1 MEVGAIALKP
11 NPAGRLLESKPGK
24 AKFSETLSDVQS
36 KDCHSAPV
44 QKELNKSQDNEE
56 LAKDIHET
64 ASFLKHGNAAEVT
77 AVSTDKL
84 EEVNLDGVNL
94 VEANDL
100 LETILEQLGIS
111 SGQIEV
117 FMQKWSGN
125 LKDSPDADLMQKFIN
140 LLSGLAKLP
149 QQELANKLGKNELQI
164 FKALKLHALT
174 LEKSP
179 LAGEANMGELNELLQ
194 SIGERLTNQTETGKS
209 KMEFLQMRFTRL
221 ASELNQENSNNIKLD
236 MNLETNNQTLTKVD
250 NNSLGFLPQIG
261 RLEQL
266 SLMMNTSE
274 KNVSAEQLLKQ
285 FESILSKS
293 QFMNSGGTQKLFIK
307 LFPEHLGSVRVELF
321 QKDQTMIAR
330 IITTT
335 GTAKEALESQLN
347 GLKQAFAAQ
356 NISVER
362 IEISQ
367 QSSQQER
374 FLNKDQHQQNRQPDS
389 QQQDANEEQ
398 SDFNLSF
405 EEALLN
411 TEA

>member
-11 NPAGRLLESKPGK
+11 NPAGRPLESKPGK

-36 KDCHSAPV
+36 KDGHSAPV
-44 QKELNKSQDNEE
+44 QKQPNKSQDNEE
-56 LAKDIHET
+56 LAKDINET
-64 ASFLKHGNAAEVT
+64 ASILKHGNAAEVT

-84 EEVNLDGVNL
+84 EEVNLDEANL
-94 VEANDL
+94 DEVNDL
-100 LETILEQLGIS
+100 LETILVQLGIS
-111 SGQIEV
+111 SGQIEI

-125 LKDSPDADLMQKFIN
+125 LKDSPDGDLMQKFIN

-149 QQELANKLGKNELQI
+149 QQELANKLGKNDLLI

-179 LAGEANMGELNELLQ
+179 IAGEANIGELNELLQ
-194 SIGERLTNQTETGKS
+194 GIGERLTNQTETGKP
-209 KMEFLQMRFTRL
+209 KMDFLQMRFTRL
-221 ASELNQENSNNIKLD
+221 ASELNQENSKNIKLE
-236 MNLETNNQTLTKVD
+236 MNLETNSQTLTKVD

-330 IITTT
+330 IITTS

-367 QSSQQER
+367 QNLQQER
-374 FLNKDQHQQNRQPDS
+374 FLNKDQHQQHRQPDR
-389 QQQDANEEQ
+389 QQQDSNEEQ
-398 SDFNLSF
+398 ADFNLSF

-411 TEA
+411 MEA

>member
-11 NPAGRLLESKPGK
+11 NPAGRPLESKHGK
-24 AKFSETLSDVQS
+24 AKFSETLSDVQN
-36 KDCHSAPV
+36 KDCQTAPV
-44 QKELNKSQDNEE
+44 HKELNKSQDNEE

-77 AVSTDKL
+77 AVSMDKL

-149 QQELANKLGKNELQI
+149 QQELANKLGKNDLQI

-179 LAGEANMGELNELLQ
+179 IAGEANMGELNELLQ
-194 SIGERLTNQTETGKS
+194 SIGERLTNQTEMGKS
-209 KMEFLQMRFTRL
+209 KMDFLQMRFTRL
-221 ASELNQENSNNIKLD
+221 ASELNQENSKNIKLD

-374 FLNKDQHQQNRQPDS
+374 FLNKDQHQQHRQPDS
-389 QQQDANEEQ
+389 KQQDATEEQ